1 MTSQIVS
8 WACAF
13 TMMIVLPRFLG
24 DVDFGRYYFAISLTA
39 MMTIIIDL
47 GIGNYF
53 VISVARNKSQIH
65 SLFANGVALRTIVWL
80 IVFIGT
86 MAYVIL
92 QKYPVETQQLVFI
105 LGFGKLLDGPSE
117 LAHRVFQ
124 AHEKLKYRSI
134 AIIVE
139 RIFQTVVGVAML
151 LLGYSVLSICIVQV
165 LSNVLSFGTNLYLLP
180 RVVKLRWTIRR
191 EAWLPILKGGL
202 PFLISSGISF
212 IYYRIDI
219 VLLSKLSSDS
229 VVGWYGA
236 PFRLF
241 DSLMFFP
248 SMLQLAVVPVLARLW
263 EASKDALQ
271 STVRKVLVLTVMV
284 AVPLTV
290 ILFTSAPQI
299 VDIMFGLKQYSNSV
313 ILLQILSFC
322 LLFEYVN
329 FHMST
334 VIVSTDKQHY
344 MPLIAGVALVINVG
358 SNLYLIPYFQAT
370 QGNGA
375 IGAAVVTVITELS
388 VTIMMWLIAPPKLF
402 GGETIT
408 LIGKIGL
415 AGICM
420 AGLIVLGKQLGGLWF
435 IYPLAGVV
443 IYVAL
448 LLALK
453 VLRKEELTLLLNMI
467 PIRRRSAPPI
477 IKNDLP

>member
-1 MTSQIVS
+1 MMSQIVS

-53 VISVARNKSQIH
+53 VISVARNKNQIH
-65 SLFANGVALRTIVWL
+65 SLFTNGVILRTLVWIL
-80 IVFIGT
+80 VFLGT

-92 QKYPVETQQLVFI
+92 EHYPPETQQLVFV

-124 AHEKLKYRSI
+124 AYEKLKYRSI
-134 AIIVE
+134 AVIVE

-151 LLGYSVLSICIVQV
+151 LMGYSVLTICIVQV

-180 RVVKLRWTIRR
+180 KVVKLHWTPRKT
-191 EAWLPILKGGL
+191 EWVSILKGGL

-219 VLLSKLSSDS
+219 LLLSRFTSDS

-263 EASKDALQ
+263 ENSKDALQ
-271 STVRKVLVLTVMV
+271 STVRKVLVLTILV
-284 AVPLTV
+284 AIPVSV
-290 ILFTSAPQI
+290 ILFTCATPI
-299 VDIMFGLKQYSNSV
+299 VGLMFGLDQYSNSV
-313 ILLQILSFC
+313 VLLQILSLC

-334 VIVSTDKQHY
+334 VIVSTEKQRY
-344 MPLIAGVALVINVG
+344 MPVIAVVALIINVG
-358 SNLYLIPYFQAT
+358 SNILLIPYFQT
-370 QGNGA
+370 SHGNGA
-375 IGAAVVTVITELS
+375 IGAAIVTVITELS
-388 VTIMMWLIAPPKLF
+388 VTIMMGLIVPPKLF
-402 GGETIT
+402 GIETFL
-408 LIGKIGL
+408 LIGRTLL
-415 AGICM
+415 AGMCM
-420 AGLIVLGKQLGGLWF
+420 AAIIVLGQPLGGLWF
-435 IYPLAGVV
+435 MYPAIGL
-443 IYVAL
+443 ICYVAL
-448 LLALK
+448 LLGFK
-453 VLRKEELTLLLNMI
+453 ILRREELTVLLAII
-467 PIRRRSAPPI
+467 PALRRTSAAV
-477 IKNDLP
+477 KSDLP